1 MKIPTYHFKNKESGR
16 EATIFMSM
24 GDYRI
29 FIEEHPHME
38 QLPPSSLQIGD
49 PILLGMEKPG
59 GAFRERLSDIKDSHV
74 RSNINTW

>member
-1 MKIPTYHFKNKESGR
+1 MPTYSFRNKESGK
-16 EATIFMSM
+16 EISLFISMSER
-24 GDYRI
+24 D
-29 FIEEHPHME
+29 ELLADHPHLE

-49 PILLGMEKPG
+49 PILLGRGKPG